1 MEEEEEEEE
10 KKRFY
15 ICKCCCRL
23 MPVSSLFIHSKT
35 RHKHHRKEL
44 GKKRIKIPVLVV
56 LSLLFFFFFS
66 LYHRPECTGQCSAV
80 NGRTDGRTQ

>member
-10 KKRFY
+10 EEEKRVY

-35 RHKHHRKEL
+35 RHQHQRKEL
-44 GKKRIKIPVLVV
+44 GKKRGGKELVK
-56 LSLLFFFFFS
+56 
-66 LYHRPECTGQCSAV
+66 
-80 NGRTDGRTQ
+80 GRKEGN